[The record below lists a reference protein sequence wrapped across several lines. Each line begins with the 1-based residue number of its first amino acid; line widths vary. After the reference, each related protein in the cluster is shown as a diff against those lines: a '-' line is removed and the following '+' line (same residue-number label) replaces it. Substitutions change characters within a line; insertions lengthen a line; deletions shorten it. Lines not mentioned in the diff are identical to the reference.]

1 MYVEKSTILVVDDD
15 KDIRDMINIYLVNQD
30 MNVHTAA
37 NGIAALD
44 ILKNTKVDL
53 IILDVMMPKMDG
65 IKACMKIREKLNV
78 PIIILSAKIDDA
90 DKILGLTIG
99 ADDYVGKPFNPL
111 ELLARI
117 KSQIRR
123 YRQLNNNFKAVQEEV
138 IQVDELSINISTHE
152 VFLKDKQIKL
162 TPYEFKI
169 LVLLAQN
176 RGKVF
181 SIGSIY
187 ENVWEEEYVAS
198 DRTVTVHIRRIR
210 EKIGKENN
218 YIKTVWGVGYKI
230 ES

>member
-1 MYVEKSTILVVDDD
+1 MEKDTVLVVDDD
-15 KDIRDMINIYLVNQD
+15 KDIRDMINIYLANQD
-30 MNVHTAA
+30 MNVYTAA
-37 NGIAALD
+37 NGIEALD
-44 ILKNTKVDL
+44 ILENIKVDL
-53 IILDVMMPKMDG
+53 IVLDVMMPKMDG
-65 IKACMKIREKLNV
+65 MKACMKIREKLNV

-117 KSQIRR
+117 KSQLRR
-123 YRQLNNNFKAVQEEV
+123 YKRLNNNFNAVQQEI
-138 IQVDELSINISTHE
+138 IQIDELHINIPTHE
-152 VFLKDKQIKL
+152 VLLKNKHLKL

-176 RGKVF
+176 RGQVF
-181 SIGSIY
+181 SIASIY
-187 ENVWEEEYVAS
+187 KNVWGEDYVSS

-210 EKIGKENN
+210 EKIGKEYN

-230 ES
+230 EN

>member
-1 MYVEKSTILVVDDD
+1 MEKDIVLVVDDD

-30 MNVHTAA
+30 MNVYTAA
-37 NGIAALD
+37 DGLEALD
-44 ILKNTKVDL
+44 ILENSKVDL
-53 IILDVMMPKMDG
+53 IVLDVMMPKMDG

-117 KSQIRR
+117 KSQLRR
-123 YRQLNNNFKAVQEEV
+123 YKQLNNNFKVTQEEV
-138 IQVDELSINISTHE
+138 IQIYELSINISTHE
-152 VFLKDKQIKL
+152 VFLKDNQVKL

-181 SIGSIY
+181 SIASIY
-187 ENVWEEEYVAS
+187 ENVWEENYVSS

-210 EKIGKENN
+210 EKIGKEYN

-230 ES
+230 EG

>member
-1 MYVEKSTILVVDDD
+1 MEKSTILVVDDD

-37 NGIAALD
+37 NGIEALD
-44 ILKNTKVDL
+44 ILENTKVDL
-53 IILDVMMPKMDG
+53 IVLDVMMPKMDG
-65 IKACMKIREKLNV
+65 MKACMKIREKLNV

-117 KSQIRR
+117 KSQLRR
-123 YRQLNNNFKAVQEEV
+123 YKQLNNNFKALQEEV
-138 IQVDELSINISTHE
+138 IQIDELSINISTHE

-181 SIGSIY
+181 SIASIY
-187 ENVWEEEYVAS
+187 ENVWEEDYVAS

-210 EKIGKENN
+210 EKIGRD
-218 YIKTVWGVGYKI
+218 YIKTVWGVGYK
-230 ES
+230 

>member
-1 MYVEKSTILVVDDD
+1 MEKSTILVVDDD

-37 NGIAALD
+37 NGIEALD
-44 ILKNTKVDL
+44 ILENTRVDL
-53 IILDVMMPKMDG
+53 IVLDVMMPKMDG
-65 IKACMKIREKLNV
+65 MKACMKIREKLNV

-117 KSQIRR
+117 KSQLRR
-123 YRQLNNNFKAVQEEV
+123 YKQLNNNFKVVQEEV
-138 IQVDELSINISTHE
+138 IQIDELSINISTHE
-152 VFLKDKQIKL
+152 VLLKNKQIKL

-181 SIGSIY
+181 SIASIY
-187 ENVWEEEYVAS
+187 ENVWEEDYVAS

-210 EKIGKENN
+210 EKIGRD

>member
-1 MYVEKSTILVVDDD
+1 MEKSTILVVDDD

-37 NGIAALD
+37 NGIEALD
-44 ILKNTKVDL
+44 ILENTKVDL
-53 IILDVMMPKMDG
+53 IVLDVMMPKMDG
-65 IKACMKIREKLNV
+65 MKACMKIREKLNV

-117 KSQIRR
+117 KSQLRR
-123 YRQLNNNFKAVQEEV
+123 YKQLNNNFKALQEEV
-138 IQVDELSINISTHE
+138 IQIDELSINISTHE

-181 SIGSIY
+181 SIASIY
-187 ENVWEEEYVAS
+187 ENVWEEDYVAS

-210 EKIGKENN
+210 EKIGRD

>member
-1 MYVEKSTILVVDDD
+1 MEESTILVVDDD

-30 MNVHTAA
+30 MNVYTAA
-37 NGIAALD
+37 NGIEALD
-44 ILKNTKVDL
+44 ILENTKVDL
-53 IILDVMMPKMDG
+53 IVLDVMMPKMDG
-65 IKACMKIREKLNV
+65 MKACMKIREKLNV

-117 KSQIRR
+117 KSQLRR
-123 YRQLNNNFKAVQEEV
+123 YKQLNNNFKAVQEEV
-138 IQVDELSINISTHE
+138 IQIDELSINISTHE
-152 VFLKDKQIKL
+152 VLLKDKQINL

-181 SIGSIY
+181 SIASIY
-187 ENVWEEEYVAS
+187 GNIWEEDYVAS

-210 EKIGKENN
+210 EKIGKE

>member
-1 MYVEKSTILVVDDD
+1 MEKSTILVVDDD

>member
-1 MYVEKSTILVVDDD
+1 MEKSTILVVDDD
-15 KDIRDMINIYLVNQD
+15 KDIRDMINIYLANQD

-37 NGIAALD
+37 NGMEALNM
-44 ILKNTKVDL
+44 LENTKVDL
-53 IILDVMMPKMDG
+53 IVLDVMMPKMDG
-65 IKACMKIREKLNV
+65 MKACMKIREKLNV

-99 ADDYVGKPFNPL
+99 ADDYLGKPFNPL

-117 KSQIRR
+117 KSQLRR
-123 YRQLNNNFKAVQEEV
+123 YKQLNNNFKVVQEEV
-138 IQVDELSINISTHE
+138 IQIDELCINISTHE
-152 VFLKDKQIKL
+152 VFLKDNQIKL

-181 SIGSIY
+181 SIASIY
-187 ENVWEEEYVAS
+187 ENVWEEDYVAS

-210 EKIGKENN
+210 EKIGKD

>member
-1 MYVEKSTILVVDDD
+1 MYVEESTILVVDDD

-30 MNVHTAA
+30 MNVYTAA
-37 NGIAALD
+37 NGIEALD
-44 ILKNTKVDL
+44 ILENTKVDL
-53 IILDVMMPKMDG
+53 IVLDVMMPKMDG
-65 IKACMKIREKLNV
+65 MKACMKIREKLNV

-117 KSQIRR
+117 KSQLRR
-123 YRQLNNNFKAVQEEV
+123 YKQLNNNFKAVQEEV
-138 IQVDELSINISTHE
+138 IQIDELSINISTHE
-152 VFLKDKQIKL
+152 VLLKDKQINL

-181 SIGSIY
+181 SIASIY
-187 ENVWEEEYVAS
+187 ENIWEEDYVAS

-210 EKIGKENN
+210 EKIGKE

>member
-1 MYVEKSTILVVDDD
+1 MEKSTILVVDDD

-37 NGIAALD
+37 NGIEALD
-44 ILKNTKVDL
+44 ILENTKVDL
-53 IILDVMMPKMDG
+53 IVLDVMMPKMDG
-65 IKACMKIREKLNV
+65 MKACMKIREKLNV

-117 KSQIRR
+117 KSQLRR
-123 YRQLNNNFKAVQEEV
+123 YKQLNNNFKAVQEEV
-138 IQVDELSINISTHE
+138 IQIDELSINISTHE
-152 VFLKDKQIKL
+152 VLLKDKQIKL

-181 SIGSIY
+181 SIASIY
-187 ENVWEEEYVAS
+187 ENVWEEDYVAS

-210 EKIGKENN
+210 EKIGRD